1 MALSLF
7 LKFNTQILPIGMT
20 GVAHNVLRG
29 TLVLYILDQ
38 EVGVAL
44 NMLKDGV
51 LMSQLKL
58 FIILL
63 LWEIPDRM
71 QQF

>member
-7 LKFNTQILPIGMT
+7 LKFNTQILPIGMI
-20 GVAHNVLRG
+20 GVAHNVQRG

-38 EVGVAL
+38 EAGVDL
-44 NMLKDGV
+44 NMLRDGV